1 MVNDNDNA
9 RSVILIVQAHL
20 HPEDMAELHLGR
32 DGKIFPNKISLI

>member
-1 MVNDNDNA
+1 MVNDNDNVRA
-9 RSVILIVQAHL
+9 VIVQAHL